1 MTNGLIF
8 DIKHFALHDGPGIRT
23 TVFVKGCPL
32 RCQWCHNPES
42 LSSKPQLLFTSSRCI
57 GCGYC
62 FKVCR
67 KEAHVLIRGE
77 HVINWSKCK
86 SCGECVEECFSK
98 AVELVGSVVTV
109 NDVLNEVLKDK
120 VFFENSKGGMTISG
134 GEPLS
139 QPEFT
144 KELLRKAKRKRIH
157 TALDTCGYANWSI
170 LGSILEHVDLV
181 LYDIKLMNSRK
192 HKEYT
197 GVSNELIL
205 ENLKKIDVMGK
216 PIWVRIPLIPG
227 LNDSDSEF
235 RQIGEYLSEIE
246 HLERVDVLRYHKM
259 AESKYEHTGQ
269 DYSLKGLETPDKKQ
283 VERHKMIL
291 MGYGLKNIH
300 IS

>member
-1 MTNGLIF
+1 LI
-8 DIKHFALHDGPGIRT
+8 
-23 TVFVKGCPL
+23 
-32 RCQWCHNPES
+32 S
-42 LSSKPQLLFTSSRCI
+42 
-57 GCGYC
+57 
-62 FKVCR
+62 
-67 KEAHVLIRGE
+67 GE
-77 HVINWSKCK
+77 HVIDWSKCK

-109 NDVLNEVLKDK
+109 DDVLNEVLKDK

-170 LGSILEHVDLV
+170 LGPILEHVDLV
-181 LYDIKLMNSRK
+181 LYDIKHMNSRK

-205 ENLKKIDVMGK
+205 ENLKKIDVIGK
-216 PIWVRIPLIPG
+216 QIWVRIPLIPS

-259 AESKYEHTGQ
+259 AERKYEHTGQ
-269 DYSLKGLETPDKKQ
+269 DYSLKGLETPDKEQ